1 MINHARTLLLNVASK
16 TYQPGTLGEE
26 YIPLYSPLR
35 LPTYLTLSRNI
46 LLGTDPDKV
55 FLNFRMH
62 ELLSII
68 HQTELSEF
76 VYALDPRITY
86 DPAAT
91 SEFFTAQQQINL
103 RRILGLTNTRLFVN
117 GEVKADNITGRAY
130 RNYAVDVTF
139 VDGDYRLTIAA
150 EATRDELA
158 ESLDWLQA
166 DPVTGDTSGLSVP
179 VTLPNTAISV
189 RISTPQVIPPVLLM
203 EDYYDLLKEDDYE
216 IELEPG
222 EDPAPLQLRRMALTG
237 TELIGKWQLETY
249 ARPGSAVTTCL
260 PRLEFLG
267 EPFYLEL
274 FGVGNTVEPY
284 ATFKN
289 IWFDSKN
296 PTYRLAAFVLAMIYR
311 TDAIRKKQNG

>member
-1 MINHARTLLLNVASK
+1 MINHARTLMLNLASK
-16 TYQPGTLGEE
+16 AYQPGTLGEE
-26 YIPLYSPLR
+26 YVPQYSPAS
-35 LPTYLTLSRNI
+35 LPAYLTTPRKI

-62 ELLSII
+62 ELFSLI

-91 SEFFTAQQQINL
+91 SEFFTAQKQLNL
-103 RRILGLTNTRLFVN
+103 SRVLGLTNTRLFVN
-117 GEVKADNITGRAY
+117 GAPAADNITGRAY
-130 RNYAVDVTF
+130 RNYSIDVTLIN
-139 VDGDYRLTIAA
+139 GDYRLTIAA
-150 EATRDELA
+150 ESTRDQLA
-158 ESLDWLQA
+158 ASLDWLQA
-166 DPVTGDTSGLSVP
+166 DPATGDTSGLSVP
-179 VTLPNTAISV
+179 VTLPNTTLNV
-189 RISTPQVIPPVLLM
+189 RISTPQVTQPVLLM

-222 EDPAPLQLRRMALTG
+222 EDPAPLQFRKMALTG
-237 TELIGKWQLETY
+237 TAQVGKWQLETY
-249 ARPGSAVTTCL
+249 ARPGSAITTCM

-289 IWFDSKN
+289 IWFDNKN

>member
-1 MINHARTLLLNVASK
+1 VINHARTLLLNIASK
-16 TYQPGTLGEE
+16 SYQPGTLGEE
-26 YIPLYSPLR
+26 YVPQYSPAA
-35 LPTYLTLSRNI
+35 LPTYLTTARKI

-62 ELLSII
+62 ELLSFI
-68 HQTELSEF
+68 HQTALGEF

-86 DPAAT
+86 DTTAT

-103 RRILGLTNTRLFVN
+103 RRVLGLTNTRLFLSGV
-117 GEVKADNITGRAY
+117 VKADNITGRAY
-130 RNYAVDVTF
+130 RNYFIDVTF
-139 VDGDYRLTIAA
+139 TNGDYRLTVAA
-150 EATRDELA
+150 ESTRDELV
-158 ESLDWLQA
+158 ESLDWLQSDA
-166 DPVTGDTSGLSVP
+166 ATGDTSGLSVP
-179 VTLPNTAISV
+179 VTLPNTALSV
-189 RISTPQVIPPVLLM
+189 SISTPQVIPPVLLM
-203 EDYYDLLKEDDYE
+203 EDYYDLLKEDDYD

-222 EDPAPLQLRRMALTG
+222 EDPSPLQLRRMALTG
-237 TELIGKWQLETY
+237 TEIIGKWQLETY
-249 ARPGSAVTTCL
+249 ARPDSAITTCL

-296 PTYRLAAFVLAMIYR
+296 PTYRLAAFVLAVIYR